1 MGKAMSAPAAVK
13 SKFFGDF
20 SASVPEQ
27 SGKTF
32 AITGC
37 TTGTGFV
44 AAKLCAEKGAK
55 RIIMLNRPSER
66 ATEATEKVK
75 IAAQQAGSQCE
86 VVHVDCDLMNFGSV
100 RKAAAEVN
108 NICGRDGG
116 LDVLANNAGIM
127 AFPDTVTEDGYD
139 VQMQTNHL
147 SHFLLTCQVMS
158 SLEKAA
164 GDKGSAR
171 VVQHSSIARTG
182 KKLEEKYFAKHT
194 NGQCGGDGTSQNFD
208 RYQQT
213 KLANA
218 VFCAAL
224 KESLLAAG
232 GQRAKVMS
240 LVCHPGVSTT
250 NLQVTTSQTNDT
262 FMMNNAMKA
271 FQNFASQSEQDGT
284 MGLLTCMCLENGSN
298 GKSAKTSDMTVTVES
313 GDLWGPVGRGF
324 AGVAAK
330 LPAEIN
336 ADKVSQENLWKWS
349 KEATGIDLN

>member
-1 MGKAMSAPAAVK
+1 MSEPATVAA
-13 SKFFGDF
+13 KFFGDF
-20 SASVPEQ
+20 SASVPQQ

-55 RIIMLNRPSER
+55 RIIMLNRASER
-66 ATEATEKVK
+66 ATEATEKIK
-75 IAAQQAGSQCE
+75 KAAQEAGSGCE
-86 VVHVDCDLMNFGSV
+86 VVHVDCDLMSFASV

-108 NICGRDGG
+108 NICSKDGG

-127 AFPDTVTEDGYD
+127 AFPDKVTEDGYD

-158 SLEKAA
+158 SLEQAA

-171 VVQHSSIARTG
+171 VVQHSSIARQG
-182 KKLEEKYFAKHT
+182 KKLEENYFAKHT
-194 NGQCGGDGTSQNFD
+194 EGQCGGDGTSQNLD

-218 VFCAAL
+218 VFGAAL
-224 KESLLAAG
+224 KERLLAAG
-232 GQRAKVMS
+232 GQRAMVKS

-250 NLQVTTSQTNDT
+250 NLQVTTSVTNNT
-262 FMMNNAMKA
+262 CLMNTAMKF
-271 FQNFASQSEQDGT
+271 FQNFTAQSEQDGT
-284 MGLLTCMCLENGSN
+284 MGLLTCMCLEKGSN
-298 GKSAKTSDMTVTVES
+298 GSSAKGTDMTVAVES
-313 GDLWGPVGRGF
+313 GDLWGPAGSGF
-324 AGVAAK
+324 TGLAAK

-336 ADKVSQENLWKWS
+336 ADKDSQDNLWKWS
-349 KEATGIDLN
+349 TQATGVDL

>member
-1 MGKAMSAPAAVK
+1 MGGAMSAPAKVT

-32 AITGC
+32 AISGC

-55 RIIMLNRPSER
+55 RIIMLNRPSDR
-66 ATEATEKVK
+66 ANEATEKVK
-75 IAAQQAGSQCE
+75 QAAQEAGSKCD
-86 VVHVDCDLMNFGSV
+86 VVHVDCDLMQFDSV

-108 NICGRDGG
+108 NICSKDGG

-127 AFPDTVTEDGYD
+127 AFPDKVTGDGYD

-147 SHFLLTCQVMS
+147 SHFLLTCEVMS
-158 SLEKAA
+158 SLDKAA
-164 GDKGSAR
+164 SEKGTAR
-171 VVQHSSIARTG
+171 VVQHSSIAREG
-182 KKLEEKYFAKHT
+182 KKIEEKYFAKHAD
-194 NGQCGGDGTSQNFD
+194 GQCGGDSTSKNFD

-218 VFCAAL
+218 VFAAAL
-224 KESLLAAG
+224 KERLLACG
-232 GQRAKVMS
+232 GERAKVMS

-250 NLQVTTSQTNDT
+250 NLQVTTSSTNNT
-262 FMMNNAMKA
+262 FIMNTAMKF
-271 FQNFASQSEQDGT
+271 FQNCTSQSEQDGT
-284 MGLLTCMCLENGSN
+284 MGLLTCMCLDKGSN
-298 GKSAKTSDMTVTVES
+298 GKSAKATDMTVPIES

-330 LPAEIN
+330 LPAEKN
-336 ADKVSQENLWKWS
+336 ADKDSQENIWKWS
-349 KEATGIDLN
+349 KAATGVDL

>member
-1 MGKAMSAPAAVK
+1 MSEPAKTA
-13 SKFFGDF
+13 SKFWGDF
-20 SASVPEQ
+20 SASMPGQ

-44 AAKLCAEKGAK
+44 AANLCAEKGAK
-55 RIIMLNRPSER
+55 RVIMLNRPSAR
-66 ATEATEKVK
+66 ANEATEKIK
-75 IAAQQAGSQCE
+75 KAAQEAGSQCE
-86 VVHVDCDLMNFGSV
+86 VVHIDCDLMDFGSV

-108 NICGRDGG
+108 SICGKDGG

-127 AFPDTVTEDGYD
+127 AFPDTVTGDGYD

-158 SLEKAA
+158 SLEQAA

-171 VVQHSSIARTG
+171 VVQHSSIAREG

-194 NGQCGGDGTSQNFD
+194 DGQCGGDGTSQNFD

-218 VFCAAL
+218 VFAAAL
-224 KESLLAAG
+224 KERLLAAG

-250 NLQVTTSQTNDT
+250 NLQVTTSATNDT
-262 FMMNNAMKA
+262 FIMNSAMKF
-271 FQNFASQSEQDGT
+271 FQNWASQSEHDGT
-284 MGLLTCMCLENGSN
+284 MGLLTCMCLEKGSN
-298 GKSAKTSDMTVTVES
+298 GNSAKASDMTVAVES
-313 GDLWGPVGRGF
+313 GDFWGPVGRGF
-324 AGVAAK
+324 AGLAAK

-336 ADKVSQENLWKWS
+336 ADKDSQENIWKWS
-349 KEATGIDLN
+349 KEATGAYL

>member
-1 MGKAMSAPAAVK
+1 MSEPAKVK
-13 SKFFGDF
+13 SKFWGDF
-20 SASVPEQ
+20 SASVPDQ

-55 RIIMLNRPSER
+55 RVIMLNRPSDR
-66 ATEATEKVK
+66 ANEATEKVK
-75 IAAQQAGSQCE
+75 KAAQEAGSKCE
-86 VVHVDCDLMNFGSV
+86 VAHVDCDLMDFGSV
-100 RKAAAEVN
+100 QKAAGQVN
-108 NICGRDGG
+108 SICSKDGG

-127 AFPDTVTEDGYD
+127 AFPDKVTGDGYD

-147 SHFLLTCQVMS
+147 SHFLLTCQVMG

-171 VVQHSSIARTG
+171 VVSHSSIAREG
-182 KKLEEKYFAKHT
+182 KKIEEKYFAKHED
-194 NGQCGGDGTSQNFD
+194 GQLGGDGTTQSFD

-224 KESLLAAG
+224 KERLLAAG

-250 NLQVTTSQTNDT
+250 NLQVTTSSTQNT
-262 FMMNNAMKA
+262 FIMNAAMKF

-284 MGLLTCMCLENGSN
+284 MGLLTCMCLEKGSS
-298 GKSAKTSDMTVTVES
+298 GTSAKAGDMTVAVET

-324 AGVAAK
+324 AGLAAK
-330 LPAEIN
+330 LPPEVN
-336 ADKVSQENLWKWS
+336 ADKDSQENIWKWS
-349 KEATGIDLN
+349 KAATGVDL

>member
-1 MGKAMSAPAAVK
+1 MTAPAQAA

-20 SASVPEQ
+20 RAGFPQQ

-37 TTGTGFV
+37 TSGTGFV

-66 ATEATEKVK
+66 ANEATEKVK
-75 IAAQQAGSQCE
+75 KAAQEAGSPCQ
-86 VVHVDCDLMNFGSV
+86 VVHVDCDLMDFGSV

-108 NICGRDGG
+108 NICSKDGG

-127 AFPDTVTEDGYD
+127 AFPDKVTGDGYD

-171 VVQHSSIARTG
+171 VVQHSSIARQG
-182 KKLEEKYFAKHT
+182 KKLEEKYFTKHAD
-194 NGQCGGDGTSQNFD
+194 GQCGGDGASNNFD

-224 KESLLAAG
+224 RERLLAAG

-262 FMMNNAMKA
+262 FLMNASMKL
-271 FQNFASQSEQDGT
+271 FQKYASQSEQDGT
-284 MGLLTCMCLENGSN
+284 MGLLTCMCLEKGSN
-298 GKSAKTSDMTVTVES
+298 GNSVQANDMTVTVES
-313 GDLWGPVGRGF
+313 GDFWGPAGRGF

-330 LPAEIN
+330 LPPEIN
-336 ADKVSQENLWKWS
+336 ADKGSQENLWKWS
-349 KEATGIDLN
+349 KEATGEDL